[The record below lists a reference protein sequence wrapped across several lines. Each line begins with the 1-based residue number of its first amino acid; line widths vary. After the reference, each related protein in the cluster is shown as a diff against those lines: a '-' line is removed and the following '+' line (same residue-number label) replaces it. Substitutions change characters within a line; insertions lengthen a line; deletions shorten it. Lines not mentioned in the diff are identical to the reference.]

1 MLPIWL
7 LAISSITILIWAYFY
22 PNQINENYLDIN
34 LNNKEAK
41 QKALHLGAKILSSIS
56 IKTDYLIYGE
66 KPGSKIFKAKEM
78 KIKILSEKEW
88 ISIIH

>member
-1 MLPIWL
+1 MSVNIKPHKK
-7 LAISSITILIWAYFY
+7 
-22 PNQINENYLDIN
+22 PNLK
-34 LNNKEAK
+34 NKFNGKNIVFTGKLTTFSREEAK
-41 QKALHLGAKILSSIS
+41 QKALQLGAKILSSIS

-88 ISIIH
+88 ISIIS